1 MDKRHFMYVLEPLG
15 FTAPEEMTDAQRRI
29 AAAHFDYL
37 KRLSASDVVVL
48 AGRTEGAEMG
58 IAVLETDD
66 EEAARGIMEN
76 DPAVKHGLM
85 RATLYPYRLALL
97 RGTTPPEG

>member
-15 FTAPEEMTDAQRRI
+15 FDKPEEMTGAQQRI
-29 AAAHFDYL
+29 AGAHFDYL
-37 KRLSASDVVVL
+37 KRLTAGDEVVL

-58 IAVLETDD
+58 IVVLEAQD
-66 EEAARGIMEN
+66 ENRAREVMDN
-76 DPAVKHGLM
+76 DPAVRHGLM

-97 RGTTPPEG
+97 RGMTTEA

>member
-15 FTAPEEMTDAQRRI
+15 FSAPEEMTGAQERI
-29 AAAHFDYL
+29 AGAHFDYL
-37 KRLSASDVVVL
+37 KRLAADNVVVV

-58 IAVLETDD
+58 IVVLEADD
-66 EEAARGIMEN
+66 EDAARNTMAS

-97 RGTTPPEG
+97 RGAAPTEG